1 VNGDDR
7 VDIRDVSYIAWRF
20 GQADPQ
26 ADANRDGRV
35 DILDLTLT
43 AGNFGKSGPT
53 IWPLPD

>member
-1 VNGDDR
+1 
-7 VDIRDVSYIAWRF
+7 
-20 GQADPQ
+20 
-26 ADANRDGRV
+26 V